1 MMDKFTKKTIIRH
14 GVVFLAVLII
24 LTLMI
29 VFTEDKYQLWTFFAL
44 YSLLIIILHYMYV
57 SVQKEKL
64 NQMLIK
70 EKDMIKQRAEAESKS
85 EYLRSLRKKKI
96 LEEQVKAIHSL
107 LVMQNHQINSPLNGI
122 IGYSDILKSKIK
134 KSDIESK
141 SSINAILDKIKKS
154 GEKIHGIIN
163 NLDDIDNPVFKD
175 IFNSNIIK
183 DLAKD
188 DIKFD
193 S

>member
-1 MMDKFTKKTIIRH
+1 METFTKRTIIRH
-14 GVVFLAVLII
+14 GLVFIAVLII

-44 YSLLIIILHYMYV
+44 YSLLIIVLHYMYV

-122 IGYSDILKSKIK
+122 MGYSDILKSKIK
-134 KSDIESK
+134 KTDLESK
-141 SSINAILDKIKKS
+141 SSINTILDKIKKS

-163 NLDDIDNPVFKD
+163 NLDDIENPVFKD
-175 IFNSNIIK
+175 IFNSTVIK
-183 DLAKD
+183 DLAKE
-188 DIKFD
+188 DIKLD

>member
-1 MMDKFTKKTIIRH
+1 MEKFTKRTIIRH
-14 GVVFLAVLII
+14 GLVFLAVLVV

-29 VFTEDKYQLWTFFAL
+29 LFTEDKYQLWIFFAL
-44 YSLLIIILHYMYV
+44 YSLLIIVLHYMYV

-70 EKDMIKQRAEAESKS
+70 EKDMIKQKAEAESKS

-96 LEEQVKAIHSL
+96 MEEQVKAIHSL

-122 IGYSDILKSKIK
+122 MGYSDILKSKIK
-134 KSDIESK
+134 KTDLESK
-141 SSINAILDKIKKS
+141 VSINNILDKIKKS

-163 NLDDIDNPVFKD
+163 NLDDIENPIFKD
-175 IFNSNIIK
+175 IFNSTVIK
-183 DLAKD
+183 DLAKE
-188 DIKFD
+188 DIKLD

>member
-1 MMDKFTKKTIIRH
+1 MDTFTKKTIIRH
-14 GVVFLAVLII
+14 SVVFLAVLIV

-29 VFTEDKYQLWTFFAL
+29 VYIKDKYQLWTFFAL
-44 YSLLIIILHYMYV
+44 YSLLIIVLHYMYI

-70 EKDMIKQRAEAESKS
+70 EKDMIKQRTEAESKS

-134 KSDIESK
+134 KTDLESK

-163 NLDDIDNPVFKD
+163 NLDDIENPVFKD
-175 IFNSNIIK
+175 IFNSTVIK
-183 DLAKD
+183 DLAKE
-188 DIKFD
+188 DIKLD

>member
-1 MMDKFTKKTIIRH
+1 MEAFTKKTIIRH
-14 GVVFLAVLII
+14 ALVFLAVLII

-44 YSLLIIILHYMYV
+44 YSLLIIVLHYMYV

-122 IGYSDILKSKIK
+122 MGYSDILKSKIK
-134 KSDIESK
+134 KSEIEVK
-141 SSINAILDKIKKS
+141 SSYNTILDKIKSS
-154 GEKIHGIIN
+154 GDKIHKIIN
-163 NLDDIDNPVFKD
+163 NLDDIENPVFKD
-175 IFNSNIIK
+175 IFNSTVIK
-183 DLAKD
+183 DLAKE
-188 DIKFD
+188 DIKLD

>member
-1 MMDKFTKKTIIRH
+1 MEAITKRTIIRH
-14 GVVFLAVLII
+14 GLVFLAVLIV

-64 NQMLIK
+64 TQMLIK

-85 EYLRSLRKKKI
+85 EYLRSLRKKRI

-122 IGYSDILKSKIK
+122 MGYSDILKSKIK
-134 KSDIESK
+134 KLDIESK
-141 SSINAILDKIKKS
+141 SSLNTILDKIKKS

-163 NLDDIDNPVFKD
+163 NLDDIENPVFKD
-175 IFNSNIIK
+175 IFNSTVIK
-183 DLAKD
+183 DLAQE
-188 DIKFD
+188 DIKLD

>member
-1 MMDKFTKKTIIRH
+1 MDSFTKKAIIKH
-14 GVVFLAVLII
+14 GLVFLAVLVI

-29 VFTEDKYQLWTFFAL
+29 VYIEDDYQLWTFFAL

-70 EKDMIKQRAEAESKS
+70 EADMIKQRAEAESKS

-96 LEEQVKAIHSL
+96 MEEQVKAIHSL

-122 IGYSDILKSKIK
+122 MGYSDILKSKIK
-134 KSDIESK
+134 KSDLESK
-141 SSINAILDKIKKS
+141 SSINTILDKIKKS

-163 NLDDIDNPVFKD
+163 NLDDIENPIFKD
-175 IFNSNIIK
+175 IFNSTVIK
-183 DLAKD
+183 DLEKE
-188 DIKFD
+188 DIKLD

>member
-1 MMDKFTKKTIIRH
+1 MESFTKRTIIRH
-14 GVVFLAVLII
+14 TVVFIVVLII

-44 YSLLIIILHYMYV
+44 YSLLIIVLHYMYV

-70 EKDMIKQRAEAESKS
+70 EKDMIKQREEAESKS
-85 EYLRSLRKKKI
+85 VYLRSLRKKKI

-122 IGYSDILKSKIK
+122 MGYSDILKSKIK
-134 KSDIESK
+134 KTDLESK
-141 SSINAILDKIKKS
+141 SSINTILDKIKKS

-163 NLDDIDNPVFKD
+163 NLDDIENPIFKD
-175 IFNSNIIK
+175 IFNSTVIK
-183 DLAKD
+183 DLAKE
-188 DIKFD
+188 DIKLD

>member
-1 MMDKFTKKTIIRH
+1 MDSFTKKEIIRH
-14 GVVFLAVLII
+14 LIVFIAVLIV

-70 EKDMIKQRAEAESKS
+70 EKDMIRQRAEAESKS

-96 LEEQVKAIHSL
+96 MEEQIKAIHSL
-107 LVMQNHQINSPLNGI
+107 LVMQNHKINSPLNGI
-122 IGYSDILKSKIK
+122 MGYSDILKSKIK
-134 KSDIESK
+134 KSELESK
-141 SSINAILDKIKKS
+141 SSIIMILDKIKKS
-154 GEKIHGIIN
+154 GDKIHKIIN

-183 DLAKD
+183 NLEKE
-188 DIKFD
+188 DIKND
-193 S
+193 D

>member
-1 MMDKFTKKTIIRH
+1 MDSFTKKTIIRH
-14 GVVFLAVLII
+14 ALVFLAVLII

-29 VFTEDKYQLWTFFAL
+29 LFTEDKYQLWIFFAL

-64 NQMLIK
+64 NQMLVK

-96 LEEQVKAIHSL
+96 MEEQVKAIHSL
-107 LVMQNHQINSPLNGI
+107 LVMQNHKINSPLNGI
-122 IGYSDILKSKIK
+122 IGYSDILKSKIN
-134 KSDIESK
+134 KSDLDDK
-141 SSINAILDKIKKS
+141 NSINSILEKIKKS

-163 NLDDIDNPVFKD
+163 NLDDIENPIFKD
-175 IFNSNIIK
+175 VFNSKVIK
-183 DLAKD
+183 DLEKA
-188 DIKFD
+188 DIKLD
-193 S
+193 A